1 MNPFA
6 KGQKCKMCRQEVSQ
20 QNVEVQMTLSA
31 SIFILYVCIMSMN
44 NVNVSKLCMDDCM
57 ADKSSVYCLRPN
69 VVSCY
74 KSRGNNG

>member
-1 MNPFA
+1 M
-6 KGQKCKMCRQEVSQ
+6 
-20 QNVEVQMTLSA
+20 LSLLV

-44 NVNVSKLCMDDCM
+44 NVDVSKLCMDDCM

-74 KSRGNNG
+74 KWTGNNG

>member
-1 MNPFA
+1 M
-6 KGQKCKMCRQEVSQ
+6 V
-20 QNVEVQMTLSA
+20 

-44 NVNVSKLCMDDCM
+44 NVDVSKLCMDDCM

-74 KSRGNNG
+74 KSTGNNG